1 MNNFKYSCFFC
12 KYNTNS
18 SQAWY
23 QHNKGKKH
31 MKNVQIAEQNN
42 NHKGQKMTNNDK
54 SLTNCDK
61 LVINSDKSVIN
72 NDKKKFIC
80 KFCNDSFS
88 TKANMTRHIEN
99 YCKEKKKLEEE
110 EKNKLEEENRKL
122 EEEKKKL
129 EEEEKI
135 KLEEEK
141 KKLELDNQKFIM
153 QFFEKQ
159 AEEQRRLMEKQAEE
173 QRKREE
179 KQSEE
184 QRKREEKQAEEQ
196 RKLMEMFIL
205 SQNNNNNIKEE
216 IMGEIKE
223 MLKSGNNTDQSHN
236 HHNHNS
242 GTIFE
247 AKQQNNLLNNLNLN
261 YNNVI
266 SMEKFLYN
274 MEHVNKIP
282 KIDLEAIAYASEN
295 MKCDDLAEA
304 IHKTIMK
311 NCEEQTKGVI
321 NEEDGLEL
329 IPVLP
334 VVCSDGSLRSHK
346 EKVNKF
352 WETVYEDN
360 HFDKML
366 NIIDK
371 RLYEVLQKKIYLE
384 EYGKK
389 KLFRK
394 IKKKH
399 TIHDME
405 SMQTKIR
412 GMEIKWVKNLQ
423 QLIYNIIV
431 LINSFVFL
439 IFFR

>member
-1 MNNFKYSCFFC
+1 MSQN
-12 KYNTNS
+12 KYNCTYCNYNTDKR
-18 SQAWY
+18 QYWY
-23 QHNKGKKH
+23 SHIKGKKH
-31 MKNVQIAEQNN
+31 LKNVQIAEQNN
-42 NHKGQKMTNNDK
+42 QKTPNNDK
-54 SLTNCDK
+54 SMINNDK
-61 LVINSDKSVIN
+61 FMINNDKFMIN

-173 QRKREE
+173 QRKLM
-179 KQSEE
+179 EE

>member
-1 MNNFKYSCFFC
+1 MSQN
-12 KYNTNS
+12 KYNCTYCNYNTDKR
-18 SQAWY
+18 QYWY
-23 QHNKGKKH
+23 SHIKGKKH
-31 MKNVQIAEQNN
+31 LKNVQIAEQNN
-42 NHKGQKMTNNDK
+42 QKTPNNDK
-54 SLTNCDK
+54 SMINNDK
-61 LVINSDKSVIN
+61 FMIN

-173 QRKREE
+173 QRKLM
-179 KQSEE
+179 EE

>member
-1 MNNFKYSCFFC
+1 MSQN
-12 KYNTNS
+12 KYNCTYCNYNTDKR
-18 SQAWY
+18 QYWY
-23 QHNKGKKH
+23 SHIKGKKH
-31 MKNVQIAEQNN
+31 LKNVQIAEQNN
-42 NHKGQKMTNNDK
+42 QKTPNNDK
-54 SLTNCDK
+54 SMINNDK
-61 LVINSDKSVIN
+61 FMIN

-173 QRKREE
+173 QRKLM
-179 KQSEE
+179 EE

-389 KLFRK
+389 KLYRK